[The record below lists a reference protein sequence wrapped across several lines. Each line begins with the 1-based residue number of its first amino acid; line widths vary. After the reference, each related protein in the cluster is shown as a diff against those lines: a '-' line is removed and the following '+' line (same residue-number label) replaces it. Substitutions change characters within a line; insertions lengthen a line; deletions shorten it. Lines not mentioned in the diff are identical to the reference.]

1 MSGFQIFAIY
11 AISWPYIRAKK
22 FNRKLDYPDVEASTH
37 AQLLSLGVEVYG
49 RWSDQSLILVRQLAR
64 FKARNSPEILR
75 KSVEVGYYKRWWSL
89 LSVAVQKM
97 VLTSILRPT
106 GTDLQAAATYVQD
119 PFLAD
124 VLDFAR

>member
-1 MSGFQIFAIY
+1 MPNSDAQDGA
-11 AISWPYIRAKK
+11 AVAGATER
-22 FNRKLDYPDVEASTH
+22 NRIADYPDVEASTH

-106 GTDLQAAATYVQD
+106 GTDL
-119 PFLAD
+119 
-124 VLDFAR
+124 